1 MKRKSIHYIAF
12 NNYSKPIK
20 IPRIFQITMYFFFF
34 FLAIYSK
41 YKYEVTD
48 KFKVL

>member
-34 FLAIYSK
+34 FFGDLQQIQ
-41 YKYEVTD
+41 V
-48 KFKVL
+48 